1 MTVHRP
7 LGMLAL
13 VAMVHFIIVGT
24 AAPCSTPHGNVRAET
39 PAHSDCAPSSS
50 HSKGDST
57 DRGTEAPCCAALASC
72 AAAPVAAR
80 TIASAV
86 SAPMVTVASAASE
99 RAPRA
104 EVPAPELPPP
114 RA

>member
-1 MTVHRP
+1 MTLRRP

-13 VAMVHFIIVGT
+13 IAMAHFIIVGT
-24 AAPCSTPHGNVRAET
+24 AAACSTPRGDAGIAT
-39 PAHSDCAPSSS
+39 PAHADCAPSSQ

-57 DRGTEAPCCAALASC
+57 DRGAETPCCAALASC
-72 AAAPVAAR
+72 AATPLTAR
-80 TIASAV
+80 TIASQP
-86 SAPMVTVASAASE
+86 SPPMVTVASATSE

-114 RA
+114 KA

>member
-1 MTVHRP
+1 MTLRRP
-7 LGMLAL
+7 LGILAL
-13 VAMVHFIIVGT
+13 LAMVHFIIVGT
-24 AAPCSTPHGNVRAET
+24 AAACSTPRGDARTAT
-39 PAHSDCAPSSS
+39 PAHADCAPSSQ

-57 DRGTEAPCCAALASC
+57 DRGTETPCCAALASC

-86 SAPMVTVASAASE
+86 RVPMATVAIATSE

-114 RA
+114 KA